1 MKKLFTLVFALACFA
16 SMNADEYYLVGGCTD
31 SGWNTGAYTRSAVR
45 ATQTGQDTWAAAVRL
60 TVAEGDNG
68 RFKIPNGGDD
78 WNSGFFAPAQGTVLT
93 SEWSDLS
100 KNGSGDNKFCVAEE
114 GMYLVSFNTSTMK
127 IKADKLTEP
136 TKDGDVFLISNLN
149 DYWYFAAYIATND
162 TKNAKARLTADLT
175 FDGNFV
181 CLASDRYKFCG
192 EFDGNGHT
200 IDYAVANCAYSQV
213 GLFTYAT
220 GKDGKTAH
228 IHDLVIGEHS
238 SFTGAAKVGGIAGFL
253 RDGGEV
259 KLTNVVNKASV
270 TSTGNTDANAAG
282 LIGCATDGTKIT
294 ALNCAN
300 TGTVKGQD
308 GQCAAF
314 AGWTQG
320 GTTFTNCW
328 NIGDINN
335 YESQAQL
342 YRNSG
347 SVTAKNCFD
356 LTSKGNQGTKVD
368 ASKVSTGEFCYTL
381 NGDQSSIAWYQNLSG
396 DAVDAYPVPFSS
408 HAQVYANGEMKC
420 DGSAVEGG
428 ELTYSNESASVIPPH
443 EYENGF
449 CKNCDKYQENAFTA
463 TDGWYVVSEPWQLRW
478 LAVSVNEYNGTY
490 GKANIKLEADI
501 NYTAYT
507 NQAAMFGK
515 PSNTY
520 KGTFDGQNHTVT
532 VAFVNTSAEE
542 TGLFRRINGGTVKN
556 LKVAGTITTNQ
567 KLAGGICS
575 GIWQNGTITNCES
588 AVTITDEGSGDAT
601 HGGILAAV
609 HDQNDIKVLS
619 CLFSGAIN
627 ASNRTGSAGIIGWT
641 GNDTKTTVKNC
652 LVIGEVNIKDDG
664 NNGIIVRSNCTR
676 ANNYYTCSKTA
687 TNFYNDNAIE
697 ASEKKGTGELCYL
710 LNGDQSSI
718 AWYQK
723 LGEDQYPIPF
733 AKEGAQVYLNAT
745 YLCPNKTEGEGTYSN
760 ASESTIPDHTYTEGF
775 CEHCNKA
782 DVNYLPLVG
791 SAYEIDN
798 MYKLHWFSCI
808 VKDGNVE
815 ANANL
820 TADIEMESDNQYGY
834 TPIGTTEHPYV
845 GFFNGQGHSV
855 TLRINNPGYDYQ
867 GLFGVVTD
875 GARIEKVV
883 VKGFVTG
890 KAYVGGIA
898 GGTNG
903 GSSNAKQTNIWYC
916 GNEATITANGVNG
929 AGIIGVNMNGSAS
942 IIVTSCYNTG
952 NITSGGDGGALS
964 GWLGGGWSSVRNCYN
979 SGTVK
984 NGENASKAFCR
995 NNGCFFTNCYYTETS
1010 GTDNT
1015 SENTANGKP
1024 AMVADATLAS
1034 GELAYKLG
1042 EAFYQTLGTDA
1053 YPTTEFTKPNVSYVG
1068 DAGYA
1073 TMYDTTTGYTLNGD
1087 IKAYAAVL
1095 SGTRLALT
1103 EVENVPES
1111 TPVVLKGTYYNK
1123 LAADLPAI
1131 NVANDLKG
1139 TDADTAADGTMYI
1152 LANGADGVGFYKA
1165 EGTIPAGKAYFQSS
1179 TGVKAFFFDGDDA
1192 TGISNVDANLNAND
1206 AIYNI
1211 AGQRIQKMQKGINII
1226 NGKKVL
1232 F

>member
-1 MKKLFTLVFALACFA
+1 MKKVLAFVFALACFA

-31 SGWNTGAYTRSAVR
+31 SGWNTGEYARSAVR

-100 KNGSGDNKFCVAEE
+100 TKSDGDYKFCVAEE
-114 GMYLVSFNTSTMK
+114 GMYLVSFNTNTMK
-127 IKADKLTEP
+127 IKADKLNEP
-136 TKDGDVFLISNLN
+136 AKDGDVFLISNLN

-181 CLASDRYKFCG
+181 CLASDKYKFCG

-259 KLTNVVNKASV
+259 KLTNIVNKASV

-347 SVTAKNCFD
+347 SVTATNCFD

-420 DGSAVEGG
+420 DGTAVEGG

-478 LAVSVNEYNGTY
+478 MAMSVTNYNATY
-490 GKANIKLEADI
+490 GTANIKLTADI
-501 NYTAYT
+501 DYTAYKSDF
-507 NQAAMFGK
+507 FG
-515 PSNTY
+515 NAEATAFR
-520 KGTFDGQNHTVT
+520 GTFDGQGHKITIDV
-532 VAFVNTSAEE
+532 VNNGTSR
-542 TGLFRRINGGTVKN
+542 TGLFAYIKAATIKN
-556 LKVAGTITTNQ
+556 LV
-567 KLAGGICS
+567 
-575 GIWQNGTITNCES
+575 
-588 AVTITDEGSGDAT
+588 VEGSATSAGNNCVGGLGGRSDGDGTLIENVIVKTAVSYTGTNGDAT
-601 HGGILAAV
+601 CGGFFANMEGQATL
-609 HDQNDIKVLS
+609 
-619 CLFSGAIN
+619 
-627 ASNRTGSAGIIGWT
+627 
-641 GNDTKTTVKNC
+641 KNC
-652 LVIGEVNIKDDG
+652 AFVGSIKTGTSEGNGGLVGWAGSGSNNKYINCYVAPVEYTKNG
-664 NNGIIVRSNCTR
+664 NSAEFARNNPSTTNCF
-676 ANNYYTCSKTA
+676 YTS
-687 TNFYNDNAIE
+687 TNDAKL
-697 ASEKKGTGELCYL
+697 ASGELCYL
-710 LNGDQSSI
+710 LNGDQTDI

-745 YLCPNKTEGEGTYSN
+745 YLCPNKPEGEGTYSN
-760 ASESTIPDHTYTEGF
+760 TSESTIPDHSYENGYCKYCSKT
-775 CEHCNKA
+775 
-782 DVNYLPLVG
+782 DVNYLPLVDG
-791 SAYEIDN
+791 AYEIEN
-798 MYKLHWFSCI
+798 MYNLNWFSHI
-808 VKDGNVE
+808 VNEGNVE
-815 ANANL
+815 ANAKL
-820 TADIEMESDNQYGY
+820 TADIAMESENQYAY
-834 TPIGTTEHPYV
+834 TPIGTTDNPYV
-845 GFFNGQGHSV
+845 GHFDGQGHSV
-855 TLRINNPGYDYQ
+855 TLNINNPGYNYQ

-875 GARIEKVV
+875 GVKIEKVI
-883 VKGFVTG
+883 VKGSVTG
-890 KAYVGGIA
+890 KAYVGGIV

-903 GSSNAKQTNIWYC
+903 GSSNAKKTDIWYC
-916 GNEATITANGVNG
+916 GNEATITANGNNG
-929 AGIIGVNMNGSAS
+929 AGIIGVNMNGQAS
-942 IIVTSCYNTG
+942 IIVTNCYNIG
-952 NITSGGDGGALS
+952 NVTSANEGGAIS

-979 SGTVK
+979 SGIIK
-984 NGENASKAFCR
+984 NGENASKAFGR
-995 NNGCFFTNCYYTETS
+995 NNGCYFTNCYYTETS

-1024 AMVADATLAS
+1024 AMVADAALAT

-1042 EAFYQTLGTDA
+1042 AAFSQLIGTDA
-1053 YPTTEFTKPNVSYVG
+1053 YPAFGSTPVSYVG
-1068 DAGYA
+1068 EAEYA

-1087 IKAYAAVL
+1087 VKAYVATTNPKYPNL
-1095 SGTRLALT
+1095 ILT
-1103 EVENVPES
+1103 KIENVPAK
-1111 TPVVLKGTYYNK
+1111 TPVILNGTYFNK
-1123 LAADLPAI
+1123 IAAELPALNI
-1131 NVANDLKG
+1131 DNDLKG
-1139 TDADTAADGTMYI
+1139 TDVDTE
-1152 LANGADGVGFYKA
+1152 ANGTQYVLAKKDDKVGFYKA
-1165 EGTIPAGKAYFQSS
+1165 DSGTIAAGKAYYQSPS
-1179 TGVKAFFFDGDDA
+1179 NVKAFYFDFADDA
-1192 TGISNVDANLNAND
+1192 TGIENLNNQNTLNTP
-1206 AIYNI
+1206 IYNL
-1211 AGQRIQKMQKGINII
+1211 AGQRVNKMQKGINIV

>member
-1 MKKLFTLVFALACFA
+1 
-16 SMNADEYYLVGGCTD
+16 
-31 SGWNTGAYTRSAVR
+31 
-45 ATQTGQDTWAAAVRL
+45 
-60 TVAEGDNG
+60 
-68 RFKIPNGGDD
+68 
-78 WNSGFFAPAQGTVLT
+78 
-93 SEWSDLS
+93 
-100 KNGSGDNKFCVAEE
+100 
-114 GMYLVSFNTSTMK
+114 MK
-127 IKADKLTEP
+127 IKADKLNEP
-136 TKDGDVFLISNLN
+136 AKDGDVFLISNLN

-181 CLASDRYKFCG
+181 CLASDKYKFCG

-220 GKDGKTAH
+220 GKDGNTAH

-347 SVTAKNCFD
+347 SVTATNCFD

-408 HAQVYANGEMKC
+408 HSQVYANGEMKC
-420 DGSAVEGG
+420 DGTAVEGG

-478 LAVSVNEYNGTY
+478 LAVSVNEHNGTY

-520 KGTFDGQNHTVT
+520 KGIFDGQNHTVT

-588 AVTITDEGSGDAT
+588 AVTITDAGSGDAT

-652 LVIGEVNIKDDG
+652 LVIGEVNIKDDD

-687 TNFYNDNAIE
+687 TNFYNDNAVE
-697 ASEKKGTGELCYL
+697 ASDKKGTGELCYL
-710 LNGDQSSI
+710 LNGDQSDI

-745 YLCPNKTEGEGTYSN
+745 YLCPNKPEGEGTYSN
-760 ASESTIPDHTYTEGF
+760 TSESTIPDHSYENGYCKYCSKT
-775 CEHCNKA
+775 
-782 DVNYLPLVG
+782 DVNYLPVVDG
-791 SAYEIDN
+791 AYEIEN
-798 MYKLHWFSCI
+798 MYNLNWFSHI
-808 VKDGNVE
+808 VNEGNVE
-815 ANANL
+815 ANAKL
-820 TADIEMESDNQYGY
+820 TADIAMESENQYAY
-834 TPIGTTEHPYV
+834 SPIGTTDNPYV
-845 GFFNGQGHSV
+845 GHFDGQGHSV
-855 TLRINNPGYDYQ
+855 TLNINNPGYNYQ

-875 GARIEKVV
+875 GVKIEKVI
-883 VKGFVTG
+883 VKGSVTG
-890 KAYVGGIA
+890 KAYVGGIV

-903 GSSNAKQTNIWYC
+903 GSSNAKKTDIWYC
-916 GNEATITANGVNG
+916 GNEATITANGNNG
-929 AGIIGVNMNGSAS
+929 AGIIGVNMNGQAS
-942 IIVTSCYNTG
+942 IIVTNCYNIG
-952 NITSGGDGGALS
+952 NVTSADEGGAIS

-979 SGTVK
+979 SGIIK
-984 NGENASKAFCR
+984 NGENASKAFGR
-995 NNGCFFTNCYYTETS
+995 NSGCFFSNCYYTETS

-1024 AMVADATLAS
+1024 AMVADAALAT
-1034 GELAYKLG
+1034 GELAYNLG
-1042 EAFYQTLGTDA
+1042 AAFSQLIGTDA
-1053 YPTTEFTKPNVSYVG
+1053 YPAFGSTPVSYVG
-1068 DAGYA
+1068 EAEYA

-1087 IKAYAAVL
+1087 VKAYVATTNPKYPNL
-1095 SGTRLALT
+1095 ILT
-1103 EVENVPES
+1103 KIENVPES
-1111 TPVVLKGTYYNK
+1111 TPVILNGTYFNK
-1123 LAADLPAI
+1123 IAAELPALKI
-1131 NVANDLKG
+1131 DNDLKG
-1139 TDADTAADGTMYI
+1139 TDVDTE
-1152 LANGADGVGFYKA
+1152 ANGTQYVLAKKDDKVGFYKA
-1165 EGTIPAGKAYFQSS
+1165 DSGTIAAGKAYYQSS
-1179 TGVKAFFFDGDDA
+1179 SNVKAFYFDFAGDDA
-1192 TGISNVDANLNAND
+1192 TGIENLNNQNTLNTP
-1206 AIYNI
+1206 IYNL
-1211 AGQRIQKMQKGINII
+1211 AGQRVNKMQKGINIV

>member
-1 MKKLFTLVFALACFA
+1 MKKVLALFFALACFA

-31 SGWNTGAYTRSAVR
+31 SGWNTGSYERSAVR
-45 ATQTGQDTWAAAVRL
+45 ATQTGLDTWVAAVKL
-60 TVAEGDNG
+60 TVGEGDNG
-68 RFKIPNGGDD
+68 RFKIPNGANEWGGL
-78 WNSGFFAPAQGTVLT
+78 WAPSQGTVLT
-93 SEWSDLS
+93 SDWSDLS
-100 KNGSGDNKFCVAEE
+100 SNSAGDNKFCVAEE

-200 IDYAVANCAYSQV
+200 IDYAVANCTYSQV

-347 SVTAKNCFD
+347 SVTATNCFD
-356 LTSKGNQGTKVD
+356 LTNKGNQGTKVD

-478 LAVSVNEYNGTY
+478 LAVSVNEHNGTY

-520 KGTFDGQNHTVT
+520 KGIFDGQNHTVT

-588 AVTITDEGSGDAT
+588 AVTITDAGSGDAT

-676 ANNYYTCSKTA
+676 DNNYYTCSKTA
-687 TNFYNDNAIE
+687 TGFYNDNAIE

-745 YLCPNKTEGEGTYSN
+745 YLCPNKPEGEGTYSN
-760 ASESTIPDHTYTEGF
+760 ASESTIPDHSYENGYCKYCSKT
-775 CEHCNKA
+775 
-782 DVNYLPLVG
+782 DVNYLPLVDG
-791 SAYEIDN
+791 AYEIEN
-798 MYKLHWFSCI
+798 MYNLNWFSHI
-808 VKDGNVE
+808 VNEGNVE
-815 ANANL
+815 ANAKL
-820 TADIEMESDNQYGY
+820 TADIAMESENQYGY

-845 GFFNGQGHSV
+845 GHFDGQGHSV

-867 GLFGVVTD
+867 GLFGVITD
-875 GARIEKVV
+875 GVNIEKVI
-883 VKGFVTG
+883 VKGSVTG

-903 GSSNAKQTNIWYC
+903 GSSNAKKTNIQNC
-916 GNEATITANGVNG
+916 GNEATITASGTNG
-929 AGIIGVNMNGSAS
+929 AGIIGVNMSGSAS
-942 IIVTSCYNTG
+942 IIITNCYNTG
-952 NITSGGDGGALS
+952 NVTGNSDCGAIS
-964 GWLGGGWSSVRNCYN
+964 GWLGGGWSNVTNCYN

-984 NGENASKAFCR
+984 NGENTSTAFGR
-995 NNGCFFTNCYYTETS
+995 NNGCRFTNCYYTESS
-1010 GTDNT
+1010 GTSTDGNPT
-1015 SENTANGKP
+1015 K
-1024 AMVADATLAS
+1024 VADAALAS

-1042 EAFYQTLGTDA
+1042 AAFSQLIGTDTHPVFGNA
-1053 YPTTEFTKPNVSYVG
+1053 PVSYVG
-1068 DAGYA
+1068 EAGYA
-1073 TMYDTTTGYTLNGD
+1073 TLYDATTGYELNGD
-1087 IKAYAAVL
+1087 VKAYAAVL
-1095 SGTRLALT
+1095 NNTWLDLSEIGV
-1103 EVENVPES
+1103 EVPAGNA
-1111 TPVVLKGTYYNK
+1111 VVLKGTYYNK

-1131 NVANDLKG
+1131 NIANDLKG
-1139 TDADTAADGTMYI
+1139 TTAATEADGTMYV
-1152 LANGADGVGFYKA
+1152 LAQKDGKVGFYKA
-1165 EGTIPAGKAYFQSS
+1165 TGTIAAGKAYYQSAS
-1179 TGVKAFFFDGDDA
+1179 GVKAFYFDGDDA
-1192 TGISNVDANLNAND
+1192 TGISGVDANLNTND

>member
-1 MKKLFTLVFALACFA
+1 MKKVLVFIFALACFA

-31 SGWNTGAYTRSAVR
+31 SGWNTGSYERSAVR

-60 TVAEGDNG
+60 TVGEGDNG

-100 KNGSGDNKFCVAEE
+100 KDGNGDNKFCVAEE

-314 AGWTQG
+314 AGWTQS

-347 SVTAKNCFD
+347 SVTATNCFD

-428 ELTYSNESASVIPPH
+428 ELTYSNAATSTIPPH
-443 EYENGF
+443 SYANGF
-449 CKNCDKYQENAFTA
+449 CENCGKYQENALTA
-463 TDGWYVVSEPWQLRW
+463 STDGWYEISEPWQLRW
-478 LAVSVNEYNGTY
+478 MAMSVTNYNATY
-490 GKANIKLEADI
+490 GTANIKLTADI
-501 NYTAYT
+501 DYTAYKSDF
-507 NQAAMFGK
+507 FG
-515 PSNTY
+515 NAEATAFR
-520 KGTFDGQNHTVT
+520 GTFDGQGHKITIDV
-532 VAFVNTSAEE
+532 VNNGTSR
-542 TGLFRRINGGTVKN
+542 TGLFAYINAATIKNLIVEGSATSAGNNCVGGLGGRSDGNGTLIENVVVKTAVSYTGTNSDATCGGFFANMEGQATLKNCAFLGSIKTGTAAGNGGLVGWAGSGSNNKYINCYVAPVEYTKN
-556 LKVAGTITTNQ
+556 GNSAEFARNNPSTTN
-567 KLAGGICS
+567 C
-575 GIWQNGTITNCES
+575 
-588 AVTITDEGSGDAT
+588 
-601 HGGILAAV
+601 
-609 HDQNDIKVLS
+609 
-619 CLFSGAIN
+619 
-627 ASNRTGSAGIIGWT
+627 
-641 GNDTKTTVKNC
+641 
-652 LVIGEVNIKDDG
+652 
-664 NNGIIVRSNCTR
+664 
-676 ANNYYTCSKTA
+676 YYTS
-687 TNFYNDNAIE
+687 NDDARF
-697 ASEKKGTGELCYL
+697 ASGELCYL
-710 LNGDQSSI
+710 LNGDQTDI

-723 LGEDQYPIPF
+723 LGEDQHPLPF
-733 AKEGAQVYLNAT
+733 VKEGAQVYLNAT

-798 MYKLHWFSCI
+798 MYELHWFSCI
-808 VKDGNVE
+808 VKEGNVE

-820 TADIEMESDNQYGY
+820 TADIEMESDNQYAY

-903 GSSNAKQTNIWYC
+903 GSSNAKKTNIWYC
-916 GNEATITANGVNG
+916 GNEATITANGANG

-952 NITSGGDGGALS
+952 NITSGGDGGAIS

-1010 GTDNT
+1010 GTDNS
-1015 SENTANGKP
+1015 SENVANGTP

-1034 GELAYKLG
+1034 GELAYKLSDG
-1042 EAFYQTLGTDA
+1042 FYQTLGTDA
-1053 YPTTEFTKPNVSYVG
+1053 YPTTEFTKPSVSYVG

-1087 IKAYAAVL
+1087 VKAYAAVL
-1095 SGTRLALT
+1095 SGTWLALT
-1103 EVENVPES
+1103 EVENIPES

-1123 LAADLPAI
+1123 IADDTLPAI

>member
-1 MKKLFTLVFALACFA
+1 MKKVLAFVFALACFA

-31 SGWNTGAYTRSAVR
+31 SGWNTGAYERSAVR

-60 TVAEGDNG
+60 TVGEGDNG

-93 SEWSDLS
+93 SEWSELS
-100 KNGSGDNKFCVAEE
+100 KDGKGDNKFCVAEE

-136 TKDGDVFLISNLN
+136 AKDGEVFLISNLN

-181 CLASDRYKFCG
+181 CLASDKYKFCG

-220 GKDGKTAH
+220 GKDGNTAH

-238 SFTGAAKVGGIAGFL
+238 SFTGTAKVGGIAGFL

-342 YRNSG
+342 YRNSE
-347 SVTAKNCFD
+347 SVTATNCFD

-420 DGSAVEGG
+420 DGTAVEGG

-478 LAVSVNEYNGTY
+478 MAMSVTNYNATY
-490 GKANIKLEADI
+490 GTANIKLTADI
-501 NYTAYT
+501 DYTAYKSDF
-507 NQAAMFGK
+507 FG
-515 PSNTY
+515 NAEATAFR
-520 KGTFDGQNHTVT
+520 GTFDGQGHKITIDV
-532 VAFVNTSAEE
+532 VNNGTSR
-542 TGLFRRINGGTVKN
+542 TGLFAYIKAATIKN
-556 LKVAGTITTNQ
+556 LV
-567 KLAGGICS
+567 
-575 GIWQNGTITNCES
+575 
-588 AVTITDEGSGDAT
+588 VEGSATSAGNNCVGGLGGRSDGDGTLIENVIVKTAVSYTGTNGDAT
-601 HGGILAAV
+601 CGGFFANMEGQATL
-609 HDQNDIKVLS
+609 
-619 CLFSGAIN
+619 
-627 ASNRTGSAGIIGWT
+627 
-641 GNDTKTTVKNC
+641 KNC
-652 LVIGEVNIKDDG
+652 AFVGSIKTGTSEGNGGLVGWAGSGSNNKYINCYVAPVEYTKNG
-664 NNGIIVRSNCTR
+664 NSAEFARNNPSTTNCF
-676 ANNYYTCSKTA
+676 YTS
-687 TNFYNDNAIE
+687 TNDAKL
-697 ASEKKGTGELCYL
+697 ASGELCYL
-710 LNGDQSSI
+710 LNGDQTDI

-745 YLCPNKTEGEGTYSN
+745 YLCPNKPEGEGTYSN
-760 ASESTIPDHTYTEGF
+760 TSESTIPDHSYENGYCKYCSKT
-775 CEHCNKA
+775 
-782 DVNYLPLVG
+782 DVNYLPLVDG
-791 SAYEIDN
+791 AYEIEN
-798 MYKLHWFSCI
+798 MYNLNWFSHI
-808 VKDGNVE
+808 VNEGNVE
-815 ANANL
+815 ANAKL
-820 TADIEMESDNQYGY
+820 TADIAMESENQYAY
-834 TPIGTTEHPYV
+834 TPIGTTDNPYV
-845 GFFNGQGHSV
+845 GHFDGQGHSV
-855 TLRINNPGYDYQ
+855 TLNINNPGYNYQ

-875 GARIEKVV
+875 GVKIEKVI
-883 VKGFVTG
+883 VKGSVTG
-890 KAYVGGIA
+890 KAYVGGIV

-903 GSSNAKQTNIWYC
+903 GSSNAKKTDIWYC
-916 GNEATITANGVNG
+916 GNEATITANGNNG
-929 AGIIGVNMNGSAS
+929 AGIIGVNMNGQAS
-942 IIVTSCYNTG
+942 IIVTNCYNIG
-952 NITSGGDGGALS
+952 NVTSANEGGAIS

-979 SGTVK
+979 SGIIK
-984 NGENASKAFCR
+984 NGENASKAFGR
-995 NNGCFFTNCYYTETS
+995 NNGCYFTNCYYTETS

-1024 AMVADATLAS
+1024 AMVADAALAT
-1034 GELAYKLG
+1034 GELAYNLG
-1042 EAFYQTLGTDA
+1042 AAFSQLIGTDA
-1053 YPTTEFTKPNVSYVG
+1053 YPAFGSTPVSYVG
-1068 DAGYA
+1068 EAEYA
-1073 TMYDTTTGYTLNGD
+1073 TMYDTTTGYTLKGD
-1087 IKAYAAVL
+1087 VKAYVATTNPNYPNL
-1095 SGTRLALT
+1095 ILT
-1103 EVENVPES
+1103 EIENVPKS
-1111 TPVVLKGTYYNK
+1111 TPVILNGTYFNK
-1123 LAADLPAI
+1123 IAAELPALNI
-1131 NVANDLKG
+1131 ANDLKG
-1139 TDADTAADGTMYI
+1139 AAEPIEADGTQYV
-1152 LANGADGVGFYKA
+1152 LAKKNDNVGFYKA
-1165 EGTIPAGKAYFQSS
+1165 DSGTIAAGKAYYQSS
-1179 TGVKAFFFDGDDA
+1179 SNVKAFYFDFAGDA
-1192 TGISNVDANLNAND
+1192 TGIENLNNQNTLNTP
-1206 AIYNI
+1206 IYNL
-1211 AGQRIQKMQKGINII
+1211 AGQRVNKMQKGINIV

>member
-1 MKKLFTLVFALACFA
+1 MKKVLAFVFALACFA

-31 SGWNTGAYTRSAVR
+31 SGWNTGEYARSAVR
-45 ATQTGQDTWAAAVRL
+45 ATQTGQDTWAAAVKL
-60 TVAEGDNG
+60 TVGEGDNG
-68 RFKIPNGGDD
+68 RFKIPNGANEWG
-78 WNSGFFAPAQGTVLT
+78 GFWAPSQGTVLT
-93 SEWSDLS
+93 SDWSDLS
-100 KNGSGDNKFCVAEE
+100 AKSDGDNKFCVAEE

-136 TKDGDVFLISNLN
+136 AKDGEVFLISNLN

-181 CLASDRYKFCG
+181 CLASDKYKFCG

-220 GKDGKTAH
+220 GKDGNTAH

-238 SFTGAAKVGGIAGFL
+238 SFTGTAKVGGIAGFL

-347 SVTAKNCFD
+347 SVTATNCFD

-368 ASKVSTGEFCYTL
+368 ASKVSTGEFCYML

-420 DGSAVEGG
+420 DGTAVEGG
-428 ELTYSNESASVIPPH
+428 ELTYSNESASAIPPH

-478 LAVSVNEYNGTY
+478 MAMSVTNYNATY
-490 GKANIKLEADI
+490 GTANIKLTADI
-501 NYTAYT
+501 DYTAYKSDF
-507 NQAAMFGK
+507 FG
-515 PSNTY
+515 NAEATAFR
-520 KGTFDGQNHTVT
+520 GTFDGQGHKITIDV
-532 VAFVNTSAEE
+532 VNNGTSR
-542 TGLFRRINGGTVKN
+542 TGLFAYINAATIKNLIVEGSATSAGNNCVGGLGGRSDGNGTLIENVVVKTAVSYTGKNSDATCGGFFANMEAQATLKNCAFLGSIKTGTAAGNGGLVGWAGSGSNNKYINCYVAPVEYTKN
-556 LKVAGTITTNQ
+556 GNSAEFARNNPSTTN
-567 KLAGGICS
+567 C
-575 GIWQNGTITNCES
+575 
-588 AVTITDEGSGDAT
+588 
-601 HGGILAAV
+601 
-609 HDQNDIKVLS
+609 
-619 CLFSGAIN
+619 
-627 ASNRTGSAGIIGWT
+627 
-641 GNDTKTTVKNC
+641 
-652 LVIGEVNIKDDG
+652 
-664 NNGIIVRSNCTR
+664 
-676 ANNYYTCSKTA
+676 YYTS
-687 TNFYNDNAIE
+687 NDDARL
-697 ASEKKGTGELCYL
+697 ASGELCYL
-710 LNGDQSSI
+710 LNGDQTDI

-745 YLCPNKTEGEGTYSN
+745 YLCPNKPEGEGTYSN
-760 ASESTIPDHTYTEGF
+760 TSESTIPDHSYENGYCKYCSKT
-775 CEHCNKA
+775 
-782 DVNYLPLVG
+782 DVNYLPLVDG
-791 SAYEIDN
+791 AYEIEN
-798 MYKLHWFSCI
+798 MYNLNWFSHI
-808 VKDGNVE
+808 VNEGNVE
-815 ANANL
+815 ANAKL
-820 TADIEMESDNQYGY
+820 TADIAMESENQYAY
-834 TPIGTTEHPYV
+834 TPIGTTDNPYV
-845 GFFNGQGHSV
+845 GHFDGQGHSV
-855 TLRINNPGYDYQ
+855 TLNINNPGYNYQ

-875 GARIEKVV
+875 GVKIEKVI
-883 VKGFVTG
+883 VKGSVTG
-890 KAYVGGIA
+890 KAYVGGIV

-903 GSSNAKQTNIWYC
+903 GSSNAKKTDIWYC
-916 GNEATITANGVNG
+916 GNEATITANGNNG
-929 AGIIGVNMNGSAS
+929 AGIIGVNMNGQAS
-942 IIVTSCYNTG
+942 IIVTNCYNIG
-952 NITSGGDGGALS
+952 NVTSANEGGAIS

-979 SGTVK
+979 SGIIK
-984 NGENASKAFCR
+984 NGENASKAFGR
-995 NNGCFFTNCYYTETS
+995 NNGCYFTNCYYTETS

-1024 AMVADATLAS
+1024 AMVADAALAT

-1042 EAFYQTLGTDA
+1042 AAFSQLIGTDA
-1053 YPTTEFTKPNVSYVG
+1053 YPAFGSTPVSYVG
-1068 DAGYA
+1068 EAEYA

-1087 IKAYAAVL
+1087 VKAYVATTNPKYPNL
-1095 SGTRLALT
+1095 ILT
-1103 EVENVPES
+1103 KIENVPAK
-1111 TPVVLKGTYYNK
+1111 TPVILNGTYFNK
-1123 LAADLPAI
+1123 IAAELPALNI
-1131 NVANDLKG
+1131 DNDLKG
-1139 TDADTAADGTMYI
+1139 TDVDTE
-1152 LANGADGVGFYKA
+1152 ANGTQYVLAKKDDKVGFYKA
-1165 EGTIPAGKAYFQSS
+1165 DSGTIAAGKAYYQSPS
-1179 TGVKAFFFDGDDA
+1179 NVKAFYFDFADDA
-1192 TGISNVDANLNAND
+1192 TGIENLNNQNTLNTP
-1206 AIYNI
+1206 IYNL
-1211 AGQRIQKMQKGINII
+1211 AGQRVNKMQKGINIV

>member
-1 MKKLFTLVFALACFA
+1 MTIDGSK
-16 SMNADEYYLVGGCTD
+16 D
-31 SGWNTGAYTRSAVR
+31 
-45 ATQTGQDTWAAAVRL
+45 QQ
-60 TVAEGDNG
+60 
-68 RFKIPNGGDD
+68 
-78 WNSGFFAPAQGTVLT
+78 GFFG
-93 SEWSDLS
+93 
-100 KNGSGDNKFCVAEE
+100 
-114 GMYLVSFNTSTMK
+114 
-127 IKADKLTEP
+127 
-136 TKDGDVFLISNLN
+136 
-149 DYWYFAAYIATND
+149 
-162 TKNAKARLTADLT
+162 
-175 FDGNFV
+175 
-181 CLASDRYKFCG
+181 
-192 EFDGNGHT
+192 
-200 IDYAVANCAYSQV
+200 
-213 GLFTYAT
+213 
-220 GKDGKTAH
+220 
-228 IHDLVIGEHS
+228 VIGA
-238 SFTGAAKVGGIAGFL
+238 GANIKNLII
-253 RDGGEV
+253 D
-259 KLTNVVNKASV
+259 ASCNI
-270 TSTGNTDANAAG
+270 TSTGG
-282 LIGCATDGTKIT
+282 AT
-294 ALNCAN
+294 L
-300 TGTVKGQD
+300 
-308 GQCAAF
+308 AAF
-314 AGWTQG
+314 AGVCNNTGTITFENCGNEANVTGQKQNNAAFLGCNYG
-320 GTTFTNCW
+320 GNTTLVFNNCYNTGNISGGWENGAFSGWCGGGATFNNCYNTGAVTEGETWARGTKSMNNCYQTVGNDVTN
-328 NIGDINN
+328 
-335 YESQAQL
+335 
-342 YRNSG
+342 
-347 SVTAKNCFD
+347 VTAE
-356 LTSKGNQGTKVD
+356 QV
-368 ASKVSTGEFCYTL
+368 ASGELCYKL
-381 NGDQSSIAWYQNLSG
+381 NGDQSTIAWYQNLSG
-396 DAVDAYPVPFSS
+396 TVDAYPVPFSS
-408 HAQVYANGEMKC
+408 HSQVYANGEMKC
-420 DGSAVEGG
+420 DGTAVEGG

-478 LAVSVNEYNGTY
+478 LAVSVNEHNGTY

-520 KGTFDGQNHTVT
+520 KGIFDGQNHTVT

-588 AVTITDEGSGDAT
+588 AVTITDAGSGDAT

-676 ANNYYTCSKTA
+676 DNNYYTCSKTA

-733 AKEGAQVYLNAT
+733 AKEGALVYLNAT

-775 CEHCNKA
+775 CEYCDKA
-782 DVNYLPLVG
+782 DVNYLPLVDG
-791 SAYEIDN
+791 AYEIEN
-798 MYKLHWFSCI
+798 MYNLNWFSHI
-808 VKDGNVE
+808 VNEGNVE
-815 ANANL
+815 ANAKL
-820 TADIEMESDNQYGY
+820 TADIAMESDNQYGY
-834 TPIGTTEHPYV
+834 TPIGTTDNPYV
-845 GFFNGQGHSV
+845 GHFDGQGHSV

-875 GARIEKVV
+875 GVKIEKVI

-890 KAYVGGIA
+890 KAYVGGIV

-903 GSSNAKQTNIWYC
+903 GSSNAKKTDIWYC
-916 GNEATITANGVNG
+916 GNEATITANGNNG
-929 AGIIGVNMNGSAS
+929 AGIIGVNMNGQAS

-952 NITSGGDGGALS
+952 NITSAGEGGALS

-979 SGTVK
+979 SGIIK
-984 NGENASKAFCR
+984 NGENTSKAFGR
-995 NNGCFFTNCYYTETS
+995 NNGCYFTNCYYTETS

-1015 SENTANGKP
+1015 DEDTAHGTP

-1034 GELAYKLG
+1034 GELAYKLSDG
-1042 EAFYQTLGTDA
+1042 FYQTLGTDA
-1053 YPTTEFTKPNVSYVG
+1053 YPTTEFTKPSVSYVG

-1073 TMYDTTTGYTLNGD
+1073 TMYDTTTGYGLNGD
-1087 IKAYAAVL
+1087 VKAYAAVL
-1095 SGTRLALT
+1095 NNTWLDLSEIGN
-1103 EVENVPES
+1103 EVPAGNA
-1111 TPVVLKGTYYNK
+1111 VVLKGTYYNK

-1131 NVANDLKG
+1131 NIANDLKG
-1139 TDADTAADGTMYI
+1139 TDVDTAADGTMYI

-1165 EGTIPAGKAYFQSS
+1165 EGTIPAGKAYYQSTS
-1179 TGVKAFFFDGDDA
+1179 SVKAFFFEADDA
-1192 TGISNVDANLNAND
+1192 TGINNINDNLNAND

-1211 AGQRIQKMQKGINII
+1211 AGQRLQKKQKGINII